1 MSGLSMLL
9 LFAVQFWFIILF
21 FRQNMKYSTVQKSC
35 APPPPLYFLLTMLD
49 FRVILTLDS
58 EYLQSSL
65 KGGGSSVMM
74 VLPGVVDPT
83 LY

>member
-1 MSGLSMLL
+1 
-9 LFAVQFWFIILF
+9 
-21 FRQNMKYSTVQKSC
+21 MKYSTVQKSC
-35 APPPPLYFLLTMLD
+35 APPLYFVLTMLD